1 MGFLADLLDK
11 QRRKQRLNSI
21 STGMPL
27 NQKNN
32 RSKKIAKKRTPLM
45 TRRKNDYY
53 GRGQGGGAGLG
64 LGRGGHL
71 NSPSLAHKAVYG
83 KEPSTY
89 LRGRTTHPQKT
100 WNGIPVDKQLKDS
113 WLKKLNNI
121 NGVEIRGS
129 CAGHDK
135 DRVSYVTFRLDP
147 NRDKEAKKIAKK
159 LDQLKGTHAIADV
172 GREGRP
178 RIVVATKK
186 WYGKKG
192 WADWWKKTPDQINK
206 IVNEKNGKK

>member
-1 MGFLADLLDK
+1 MGFLADLLDR
-11 QRRKQRLNSI
+11 QRRQQRLNSI
-21 STGMPL
+21 STDIPMHEKG
-27 NQKNN
+27 QRAKIIKNKRPKILHK
-32 RSKKIAKKRTPLM
+32 RSG
-45 TRRKNDYY
+45 DYY
-53 GRGQGGGAGLG
+53 GRG
-64 LGRGGHL
+64 LGRGQGRQPVHL

-83 KEPSTY
+83 KEPATY

-100 WNGIPVDKQLKDS
+100 WNGIPVDEQLKDS
-113 WLKKLNNI
+113 WLKKLNTI
-121 NGVEIRGS
+121 KGVEIRGS

-147 NRDKEAKKIAKK
+147 KRDKDAKKIAQK
-159 LDQLKGTHAIADV
+159 LDKLKGTHAIADV
-172 GREGRP
+172 GQEGRP

-192 WADWWKKTPDQINK
+192 WADWWKKTPDQIDK